1 MINVFYYQRQQQF
14 QLKPKDLK
22 FYKALLTDK
31 VSFFFYTW
39 KFFLFKT
46 VFQRSKGIISWTDCR
61 SRNKTCT
68 ANGWVDFKIIVAVI
82 HSVKFERR
90 YYGCT
95 LLWLQEK

>member
-1 MINVFYYQRQQQF
+1 MINVFYYERQQQL
-14 QLKPKDLK
+14 QVKLRDLK
-22 FYKALLTDK
+22 FYKALLTEK
-31 VSFFFYTW
+31 VSFFYTC

-68 ANGWVDFKIIVAVI
+68 ASGWVDFKIIVAVI
-82 HSVKFERR
+82 HSVKFQRR